1 MKFLVDANVLSE
13 VTRPRPDAA
22 ELEWLKLH
30 ISEIAVDPVIL
41 GELRYG
47 ILLLPKGK
55 KRSSLEAWFTSGAGS
70 LLCLPWDR
78 ETGLRWAELLATLK
92 KRGTPMPVKDSMIA
106 ATALAHGLTIVTRNT
121 VDFAK
126 AKVPTLNP
134 FS

>member
-13 VTRPRPDAA
+13 MTRPSPNAA
-22 ELEWLKLH
+22 VLNWLKLH
-30 ISEIAVDPVIL
+30 AAEIAVDPVIL

-55 KRSSLEAWFTSGAGS
+55 KRSALESWFALGAEK
-70 LLCLPWDR
+70 LHCLTWDR
-78 ETGLRWAELLATLK
+78 ETGLRWAELLAVLK

-106 ATALAHGLTIVTRNT
+106 ATALVHGLTIVTRNT
-121 VDFAK
+121 LDFSK
-126 AKVPTLNP
+126 AKVPTFNP

>member
-13 VTRPRPDAA
+13 VTRPSPDTAV
-22 ELEWLKLH
+22 LKWMKLN
-30 ISEIAVDPVIL
+30 SSKIAVDPVIL

-55 KRSSLEAWFTSGAGS
+55 KRSALEAWFAAGAQN
-70 LLCLPWDR
+70 LVCLPWDL
-78 ETGLRWAELLATLK
+78 ETGLRWAELLANLK
-92 KRGTPMPVKDSMIA
+92 RRGTPMPVKDSMIA
-106 ATALAHGLTIVTRNT
+106 ATAIAHGLTVVTRNT
-121 VDFAK
+121 IDFAK

>member
-13 VTRPRPDAA
+13 VTRPSPDATV
-22 ELEWLKLH
+22 LKWLKLH
-30 ISEIAVDPVIL
+30 ASEIAVDPVIL
-41 GELRYG
+41 GELRHG

-55 KRSSLEAWFTSGAGS
+55 KRTSLETWFASGAES

-78 ETGLRWAELLATLK
+78 ETGLRWAELLAFLK

-106 ATALAHGLTIVTRNT
+106 ATAIAHGLTVVTRNT
-121 VDFAK
+121 IDFTK

>member
-13 VTRPRPDAA
+13 MTRPSPNVAV
-22 ELEWLKLH
+22 LEWLKLH
-30 ISEIAVDPVIL
+30 ASEIAVDPVIL

-55 KRSSLEAWFTSGAGS
+55 KRAALEGWFALGAEKPH
-70 LLCLPWDR
+70 CLSWDR
-78 ETGLRWAELLATLK
+78 ETGLRWAELLAALK

-106 ATALAHGLTIVTRNT
+106 ATALAHELTIVTRNT
-121 VDFAK
+121 MDFAK

>member
-13 VTRPRPDAA
+13 MTRPSPNAA
-22 ELEWLKLH
+22 VLDWLKLH
-30 ISEIAVDPVIL
+30 ASEIAIDPVIL

-55 KRSSLEAWFTSGAGS
+55 KRSALENWFALGAEKVQ
-70 LLCLPWDR
+70 CLPWDR
-78 ETGLRWAELLATLK
+78 ETGLRWAELLAGLK

-121 VDFAK
+121 LDFKK
-126 AKVPTLNP
+126 AKIPTFNP